1 MMTREHPA
9 ADKALASMTAPS
21 LRRRLLLLL
30 LSSIALL
37 WVGTAAISF
46 AAARHEIGELFDAQ
60 LAQSAQVIM
69 AQAQYQLEQVAT
81 EVEEFQHR
89 YEQKLAFQ
97 IWDARGR
104 LLLRTANAPMVRMSD
119 SDAGFSDTVIGGA
132 VFRVFSRWERD
143 GRFLIQVGQSEEIRD
158 ELASDIVLILLTPVL
173 FGFPVLALL
182 IWASVGRSLAP
193 LDQTT
198 REVGNRAPGN
208 LTPIGSAQAPA
219 EIRPL
224 INALNDLFLRL
235 QEAFESERR
244 FTADAAHEL
253 RTPLA
258 ALKTHCQVALRA
270 SAEPERRRA
279 LNQVINGV
287 ERAAQVVHQLLTL
300 ARVDPES
307 ALAGFA
313 PVDLHALAEKV
324 LSDFGSQAVERRIEL
339 ALEEGAGPRVSGD
352 PGTLGVLLSN
362 LVDNALR
369 YTPEGGAVSVRALL
383 LDGAPVLEVQDTGPG
398 IPPDQR
404 SRVFERFYRLPGSEQ
419 QGSGLG
425 LSIARR
431 VAELHRAEIQLGD
444 GAEGR
449 GLRVR
454 VRFPAI

>member
-1 MMTREHPA
+1 MTRDQPGGDGA
-9 ADKALASMTAPS
+9 AATRSPPS
-21 LRRRLLLLL
+21 IRRRLLLLL

-37 WVGTAAISF
+37 WIGTAAFSF
-46 AAARHEIGELFDAQ
+46 AAARHEIDELFDAQ

-69 AQAQYQLEQVAT
+69 AQAHDQLDAVTT
-81 EVEEFQHR
+81 EVEEFRHR

-97 IWDARGR
+97 IWDDQGR
-104 LLLRTANAPMVRMSD
+104 LRLRTANAPLLRMSD
-119 SDAGFSDTVIGGA
+119 SDDGFSDTVIRGE

-158 ELASDIVLILLTPVL
+158 ELASDIVLILLSPVL
-173 FGFPVLALL
+173 LGFPILALL
-182 IWASVGRSLAP
+182 IWASVGRGLAP
-193 LDQTT
+193 LDQTA
-198 REVGNRAPGN
+198 RDVGDRAPGN
-208 LTPIGSAQAPA
+208 LSPIAPRQAPA
-219 EIRPL
+219 EVQPL
-224 INALNDLFLRL
+224 IAALNDLFLRL

-270 SAEPERRRA
+270 TSEPERRKA
-279 LNQVINGV
+279 LAKVMTGV
-287 ERAAQVVHQLLTL
+287 ERAAQLVHQLLTL

-307 ALAGFA
+307 ALRDTQ

-324 LSDFGSQAVERRIEL
+324 LSELGPEAVERRIEL
-339 ALEEGAGPRVSGD
+339 TLDEGPGPRVNAD
-352 PGTLGVLLSN
+352 PASLGALLRN

-369 YTPEGGAVSVRALL
+369 YTPEGGAVSVRAGVME
-383 LDGAPVLEVQDTGPG
+383 GAPVLEVEDTGPG

-404 SRVFERFYRLPGSEQ
+404 GRVFERFYRIPGNEE

-425 LSIARR
+425 LSIVRR
-431 VAELHRAEIQLGD
+431 VADLHRADIQLED
-444 GAEGR
+444 GAGGR

-454 VRFPAI
+454 VRFPAT